1 MLCLSLTSSAACCAR
16 LFQSHLVVNYFTHP
30 FLGEGYAVVI
40 TLDLLDSNKDQST
53 LSQAAMAE
61 SQTQTVTISN
71 DTLYKAT
78 RNINEGGITAHP
90 AILTAASTA
99 PAPASLTTLTPF
111 SLPSLALP
119 AELPREG
126 RRKVRPVE
134 SIGEMLDRIAEYQRI
149 RLQVKSKN
157 KACERLGYSKGT
169 INAYREKVK
178 QALNLGIDLNMVRQT
193 KYRDFKRVI
202 EAAQAG
208 GGAAA
213 GGGGGGSPGGA
224 KVERGSGSS
233 GSGGGLKGKK
243 EDGLKRKSNSF
254 GDLGMALMAK
264 QDARNGGRKAKVDVD
279 VDGKQSE
286 DDDSD
291 GDEDTAGDGSSAK
304 QPSSGRQRKLRSP
317 TKMHEVGSPAIPLSS
332 SASSPPQTTH
342 HLQPLLSSAAFS
354 SAANHS
360 QLAYISPAAQH
371 STFTAT
377 PLSAGTTYV
386 LSPPTGQPIQ
396 PSFSSQAFQ
405 QYSQAQF
412 GSPAT
417 VFASAGGG
425 QQFQPGSVVRAA
437 NGATYQITG
446 PVTQVQMANVQSVQ
460 QPQTAF
466 TRFI

>member
-1 MLCLSLTSSAACCAR
+1 M
-16 LFQSHLVVNYFTHP
+16 NYFAHP
-30 FLGEGYAVVI
+30 FLGEGYAAVI
-40 TLDLLDSNKDQST
+40 TLDLLDGNKDQST

-90 AILTAASTA
+90 AILTAASTPA
-99 PAPASLTTLTPF
+99 APASLTTLTPF
-111 SLPSLALP
+111 PLPSLAMP
-119 AELPREG
+119 AEQPREG

-178 QALNLGIDLNMVRQT
+178 QALNLGIDLNQLRQT
-193 KYRDFKRVI
+193 KYRDFKRVL

-208 GGAAA
+208 GGAAVA
-213 GGGGGGSPGGA
+213 ASGSPGGGSG
-224 KVERGSGSS
+224 KVEKGSS
-233 GSGGGLKGKK
+233 GGGSKAKK
-243 EDGLKRKSNSF
+243 EEGLKRKSNSF

-264 QDARNGGRKAKVDVD
+264 QDARNGGRKAKAEVDAD
-279 VDGKQSE
+279 RKQSD

-291 GDEDTAGDGSSAK
+291 EGEVGESSSGSAK

-317 TKMHEVGSPAIPLSS
+317 GKMLQDVGSSALPLSASMS
-332 SASSPPQTTH
+332 SAAPSPPQATH
-342 HLQPLLSSAAFS
+342 HLQPLLTSAAFS
-354 SAANHS
+354 PAAAHS
-360 QLAYISPAAQH
+360 QLAYIAPGAPH

-377 PLSAGTTYV
+377 SLPAGTTYV
-386 LSPPTGQPIQ
+386 LSQPPGQPLNA
-396 PSFSSQAFQ
+396 SFSSQAFP
-405 QYSQAQF
+405 QYSQAQY
-412 GSPAT
+412 GSTT
-417 VFASAGGG
+417 VFASPGGP

-446 PVTQVQMANVQSVQ
+446 PVTQVQMANVQNVQ

-466 TRFI
+466 TRYI

>member
-1 MLCLSLTSSAACCAR
+1 M
-16 LFQSHLVVNYFTHP
+16 
-30 FLGEGYAVVI
+30 VI
-40 TLDLLDSNKDQST
+40 TLDLLDGNKDQST

-90 AILTAASTA
+90 AILTAASTPA
-99 PAPASLTTLTPF
+99 APASLTTLTPF
-111 SLPSLALP
+111 PLPSLALP
-119 AELPREG
+119 AEPLREG

-178 QALNLGIDLNMVRQT
+178 QALNLGIDLNQVRQT
-193 KYRDFKRVI
+193 KYRDFKRVL

-208 GGAAA
+208 GGAVAA
-213 GGGGGGSPGGA
+213 GGGSGSPGGGR
-224 KVERGSGSS
+224 VERGSSS
-233 GSGGGLKGKK
+233 SSSSAVKGKK

-264 QDARNGGRKAKVDVD
+264 QDARNGGRKVRAEGEGE
-279 VDGKQSE
+279 GKQSD
-286 DDDSD
+286 DDDSEEEE
-291 GDEDTAGDGSSAK
+291 GGGTSAGAK

-317 TKMHEVGSPAIPLSS
+317 VKMQEMSSSLIPLSAAS
-332 SASSPPQTTH
+332 TSTASSPPQATH
-342 HLQPLLSSAAFS
+342 HLQPILNSAAFS
-354 SAANHS
+354 PATNHS
-360 QLAYISPAAQH
+360 QLTYISPAAQH
-371 STFTAT
+371 STYTAT

-386 LSPPTGQPIQ
+386 LSPPTGQPLN
-396 PSFSSQAFQ
+396 PAFSSQAFQ
-405 QYSQAQF
+405 QYSQAQY
-412 GSPAT
+412 GGPT

-446 PVTQVQMANVQSVQ
+446 PVTQVQMANVQNVQ
-460 QPQTAF
+460 QQQTAF
-466 TRFI
+466 TRYL